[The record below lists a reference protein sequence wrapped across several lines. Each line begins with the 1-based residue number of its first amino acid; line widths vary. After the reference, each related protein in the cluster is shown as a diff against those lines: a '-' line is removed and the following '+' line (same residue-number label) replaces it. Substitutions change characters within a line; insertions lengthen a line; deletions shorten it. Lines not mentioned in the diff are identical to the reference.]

1 MNVRGRSRKLL
12 LAALLTTSGVSTS
25 GIAVIAAPGM
35 SATVTVSSIP
45 HLAQALGIVSQGV
58 RPHKARVIPNQP
70 IVPTKAG
77 QVVGVPVS
85 SAPIT
90 PVTPTNI
97 APQSTTPPVNV
108 GVSVTSQQPVAQQL
122 SLGMTNLLAGESA
135 TRFVNVTNTGNVPVV
150 SLTIGVTPNPMIPL
164 ISSSS
169 EGISVTVSQCS
180 VAWSGNSCGG
190 VSSIG
195 SPAPLASLSNM
206 VITPIAG
213 GTSMT
218 DHLAFTFSLPQSS
231 TLSGEHTT
239 LTWILTA
246 TGQ

>member
-1 MNVRGRSRKLL
+1 MSGSRYRKLL

-35 SATVTVSSIP
+35 SATVAVSSIP

-70 IVPTKAG
+70 IVPTN
-77 QVVGVPVS
+77 
-85 SAPIT
+85 IT
-90 PVTPTNI
+90 
-97 APQSTTPPVNV
+97 PQSTTPPVNV

-180 VAWSGNSCGG
+180 VAWSGNSCDG

-195 SPAPLASLSNM
+195 SPTPLASLSNM

>member
-70 IVPTKAG
+70 IVPT
-77 QVVGVPVS
+77 
-85 SAPIT
+85 
-90 PVTPTNI
+90 
-97 APQSTTPPVNV
+97 TTPPVNV